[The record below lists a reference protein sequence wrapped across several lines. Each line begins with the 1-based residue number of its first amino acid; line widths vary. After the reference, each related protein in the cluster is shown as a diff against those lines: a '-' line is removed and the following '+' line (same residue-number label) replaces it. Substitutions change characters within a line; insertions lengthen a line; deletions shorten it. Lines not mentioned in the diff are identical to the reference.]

1 MTSSTDHH
9 VKCLSSDVFPPNS
22 SKSKRVLFF
31 WATWHE
37 QCKPGGPMD
46 VVFESLA
53 AASSSSNVEF
63 WKVEAEAYPQIS
75 VQYNVTFVPTFVL
88 LDEDKSPGAVV
99 DRVEGADP
107 ARLTQAVRALLTPP
121 TTTISDDHRRRESN
135 NHPSSSS
142 VSSKNSPT
150 STTNFETLT
159 RRSPVMLF
167 MKGLP
172 SQPKCGF
179 SRQICALLDKNQ
191 IPYDAFDILQDEEV
205 RQGLKLYSDW
215 PTFPQLYVKGEFI
228 GGLDICK
235 ELDESGE
242 LANILENE

>member
-1 MTSSTDHH
+1 MTSNNTDH
-9 VKCLSSDVFPPNS
+9 VKCLSSDAFPPNT

-75 VQYNVTFVPTFVL
+75 EQYNVTFVPTFVL
-88 LDEDKSPGAVV
+88 LDDNSPDAIV

-107 ARLTQAVRALLTPP
+107 AKLTQAVRALLTPTTA
-121 TTTISDDHRRRESN
+121 TTTISDDYRRRESN
-135 NHPSSSS
+135 NHPSS

-150 STTNFETLT
+150 STTTNFETLT

-205 RQGLKLYSDW
+205 RQGLKIYSDW

-235 ELDESGE
+235 ELDESGD